1 MFSRVSAFRSLL
13 PRLST
18 RGLVAPAGINSQ
30 LPADPNP
37 IAGWDILSAEQFD
50 RSKIE
55 YLINA
60 SREMRH
66 AVRRYGGLDICNRK
80 ILVNAFFE
88 PSTRTACS
96 FHAAMLRLGGQVVPI
111 SSTTSSFQKGETLQD
126 TVRVLQSYGDV
137 LVMRHPENGA
147 AKFAADFTRMPV
159 INAGDGSGEHP
170 TQGLLDILCMAEEHG
185 KLDGLQVAMVGDLK
199 YGRTVHSLSQML
211 SHFNVKMHFISPE
224 SLRMPDYVLEKLNKR
239 GAHYEQH
246 KDFSKVMKDLDV
258 FYITRVQ
265 KERFANIE
273 DYNAVK
279 GSYVIDS
286 NFLKNAKRDASVLHP
301 LPRVDEITPDV
312 DDDSRACYFREPEYG
327 LYMRMALLA
336 GVLGRL

>member
-1 MFSRVSAFRSLL
+1 MFAARVSSSIASRLII
-13 PRLST
+13 RGLST
-18 RGLVAPAGINSQ
+18 AHNPITSV
-30 LPADPNP
+30 LPPDPNP
-37 IAGWDILSAEQFD
+37 IVGQDILSAEQFD

-60 SREMRH
+60 AREMRH
-66 AVRRYGGLDICNRK
+66 AVRRYGGLDICKRK

-88 PSTRTACS
+88 PSTRTASS
-96 FHAAMLRLGGQVVPI
+96 FHGAMLRLGGGVIPI

-137 LVMRHPENGA
+137 IVLRHPENGA
-147 AKFAADFTRMPV
+147 AKFAADYTHLPL

-185 KLDGLQVAMVGDLK
+185 KLDGLQIAMVGDLK

-211 SHFNVKMHFISPE
+211 SHFKVKMHFISPD
-224 SLRMPDYVLEKLNKR
+224 SLRMPDYVLDKLNTR

-246 KDFSKVMKDLDV
+246 SNFAKVIKDIDV
-258 FYITRVQ
+258 LYVTRVQ
-265 KERFANIE
+265 KERFANID

-279 GSYVIDS
+279 GCYVI
-286 NFLKNAKRDASVLHP
+286 NPQFLKDVKRNALVLHP

-312 DDDSRACYFREPEYG
+312 DEDSRACYFREPEYG
-327 LYMRMALLA
+327 LYMRMALVA